1 MKFNYQSRIRLIS
14 FGIFIFALVI
24 IVRLY
29 FLQIVDND
37 FYISKADKQYTSTA
51 QKIFSRGSIFF
62 QNKDGSLV
70 SAATLKSGY
79 IVEVN
84 PEILKDPEFAYQ
96 KLNEIIPIDRDLF
109 ITKATKLNDPYEE
122 IVIRADEEIGQ
133 KISNLKITG
142 LQVFGDHWRFYPGG
156 NIASHIIGI
165 LGYKGDEYAGRYGLE
180 RQFET
185 ELKREEGA
193 FINFSVP
200 FQIASPVR
208 ICRHIHL
215 LYIQVCQ

>member
-37 FYISKADKQYTSTA
+37 FYI
-51 QKIFSRGSIFF
+51 
-62 QNKDGSLV
+62 NKDGSLV

-79 IVEVN
+79 IVAVN

-193 FINFSVP
+193 F
-200 FQIASPVR
+200 
-208 ICRHIHL
+208 
-215 LYIQVCQ
+215 